1 MSSSIWFVAAVISG
15 SREVA
20 VPAGSTQSPA
30 QAPPAQPP
38 GLGTACSSLPS
49 FQLPPRKAD
58 RLQGQQQGRKCKRA
72 RQLMGAGNL
81 LWLCHHFP
89 GSEKGRKQ
97 GAAWVDPG
105 ALGKMRLSAGTS
117 HISRGCL
124 CLLTLPHSACIH
136 LFFSWIFLFH
146 KTRIAFCSVYPAQ
159 PRGAPGQ
166 GLLDVTTS
174 HNNSRN
180 GSRALCL
187 SQHQDLCLKVGGR
200 ACKTEFTAQIRSR
213 CNRSVAQGDTQRR
226 EWAVSVTWWYP
237 TVRRQKKWSCLI

>member
-1 MSSSIWFVAAVISG
+1 
-15 SREVA
+15 
-20 VPAGSTQSPA
+20 
-30 QAPPAQPP
+30 
-38 GLGTACSSLPS
+38 
-49 FQLPPRKAD
+49 
-58 RLQGQQQGRKCKRA
+58 
-72 RQLMGAGNL
+72 MGAGNL
-81 LWLCHHFP
+81 LWLCHRFP

-105 ALGKMRLSAGTS
+105 ALGKMRLSAGSS

-146 KTRIAFCSVYPAQ
+146 KTRIAFCSVYLAQ

-166 GLLDVTTS
+166 GLLDVITS

-200 ACKTEFTAQIRSR
+200 ACKTEFTAQTQSR
-213 CNRSVAQGDTQRR
+213 CNRSVAQRR
-226 EWAVSVTWWYP
+226 CTGKRVGSVCHLVVP
-237 TVRRQKKWSCLI
+237 NCQEAKEVVLFNLISLCLANHSLWMFAFCVDLENRERLENTFS